1 MRLGACDDNST
12 SEWKAKVL
20 HNDREKLNLPYPV
33 GVGVQSIVWLDLFL
47 QTYKNNIQ
55 VVIKGT
61 YPLIFELGK

>member
-47 QTYKNNIQ
+47 QTYK
-55 VVIKGT
+55 K
-61 YPLIFELGK
+61 